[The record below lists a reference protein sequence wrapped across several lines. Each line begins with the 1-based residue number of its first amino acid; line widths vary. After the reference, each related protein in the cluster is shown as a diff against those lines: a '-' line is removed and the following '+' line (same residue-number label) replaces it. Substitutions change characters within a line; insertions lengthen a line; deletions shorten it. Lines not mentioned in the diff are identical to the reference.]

1 MNIMI
6 REGKVEDLKEMN
18 SLFEDLDKH
27 HRVNLPNIFKKGNIE
42 GRTLEYIENMCKD
55 KNSKIFV
62 AESEGKLLGL
72 AEVIKKKNVP
82 YPLKIDREWI
92 VLDTIIVKEEYR
104 GIGIGNMLFD
114 TILDWTKEK
123 GINRIEVN
131 VYEFNKSAISFYKGL
146 GFENFSRIMYLEI

>member
-42 GRTLEYIENMCKD
+42 GRTLEHIENMCED

-72 AEVIKKKNVP
+72 AEVIKKKNAP

-104 GIGIGNMLFD
+104 GMGIGNMLFD

-123 GINRIEVN
+123 GINRSKCI
-131 VYEFNKSAISFYKGL
+131 
-146 GFENFSRIMYLEI
+146 

>member
-1 MNIMI
+1 
-6 REGKVEDLKEMN
+6 
-18 SLFEDLDKH
+18 
-27 HRVNLPNIFKKGNIE
+27 
-42 GRTLEYIENMCKD
+42 MCED

-72 AEVIKKKNVP
+72 AEVIKKKNAP

-104 GIGIGNMLFD
+104 GMGIGNMLFD

>member
-104 GIGIGNMLFD
+104 GIGID

>member
-1 MNIMI
+1 
-6 REGKVEDLKEMN
+6 
-18 SLFEDLDKH
+18 
-27 HRVNLPNIFKKGNIE
+27 
-42 GRTLEYIENMCKD
+42 MCKD

-82 YPLKIDREWI
+82 YPLKTDREWI

-104 GIGIGNMLFD
+104 GMGIGNMLFD

-123 GINRIEVN
+123 GINRSKCI
-131 VYEFNKSAISFYKGL
+131 
-146 GFENFSRIMYLEI
+146 